1 MTSNNK
7 ILAIGLVAAL
17 LGGSAGAFIGRSSKA
32 PETAANT
39 TTTNTVPSTA
49 LPASQLDAQTM
60 PVSNELASV
69 DENKTYSDG
78 FVEGFRAAREE
89 MKTEAVTRSTQTASY
104 RPATYRSASRSRS
117 SSSSRRAYYDYQPRK
132 RSFWSKHRD
141 KLTVAMGTGAGAAIG
156 GLAGGKKG
164 ALIGALAGAGG
175 SALYTYK
182 LRKRN

>member
-7 ILAIGLVAAL
+7 VLAIGLVAAL

-32 PETAANT
+32 PETTAS
-39 TTTNTVPSTA
+39 TTNTTSTAVPST
-49 LPASQLDAQTM
+49 QLEAQTV
-60 PVSNELASV
+60 PVSSNLMATEM
-69 DENKTYSDG
+69 NNRTYNDG

-89 MKTEAVTRSTQTASY
+89 MRTEQLTAPQAQTAV
-104 RPATYRSASRSRS
+104 YRSASHRSYTRARTQ
-117 SSSSRRAYYDYQPRK
+117 SSSRRAYYDYKPRK

-141 KLTVAMGTGAGAAIG
+141 KLTVAMGTGAGAAVG

-164 ALIGALAGAGG
+164 ALIGGLIGAGG